1 MNRIEFERI
10 AEAVLDGT
18 ASASDRE
25 QLMAYVAVDPQAG
38 EIWSDLQ
45 VAHAALAHAEMEQVP
60 AGLRGEILR
69 GVRSLESGRTSWW
82 SEMLASF
89 RARPE
94 LAFGATFAAGLAIGV
109 LAFGTMRGG
118 WEAGRELAPST
129 VATLPAQP
137 EAAAPAVIEVG
148 GAGVEVSVG
157 RIAGAATVTV
167 VGRSGDA
174 DVTLEWDPQRRGLA
188 ALAGGAGEVVSTEP
202 GRAVIRLT
210 PESKWTLN
218 LRTGADGGD
227 DLRVTVQAGGS
238 EERRTVHLPG

>member
-1 MNRIEFERI
+1 MNRNEFERI

-25 QLMAYVAVDPQAG
+25 QLMAHVAVDPQAG

-45 VAHAALAHAEMEQVP
+45 VAHAALAHAEMEQLP
-60 AGLRGEILR
+60 AGLRAEILR
-69 GVRSLESGRTSWW
+69 GVRSLESSRTSWW
-82 SEMLASF
+82 SEVLGSF

-137 EAAAPAVIEVG
+137 EAAAPIAIEVG

-157 RIAGAATVTV
+157 RIAGGSSVTV
-167 VGRSGDA
+167 VGRTGAA
-174 DVTLEWDPQRRGLA
+174 DVTLEWDPQHG
-188 ALAGGAGEVVSTEP
+188 ALTALGGGAGEVVSTEP

-210 PESKWTLN
+210 PDAKWTLN
-218 LRTGADGGD
+218 LRASVAGGD